1 MVADNVYLA
10 LFCRDISQEKGWKP
24 TLMLLVLRLVISLV
38 PLVMAMFVTNLVY
51 VSKYAGLIG
60 FFVSMACPVVLQL
73 RSQWVC
79 RERLASVIAIS
90 TETTNHTDESG
101 VEESMNVADQN
112 DDNDVAS
119 QQTNP
124 FLKGSTIEKNNSFSI
139 RKFLTFFW
147 CFQHSVLYHTPY
159 STVLSYPLSVFFFSI
174 LLVILFLF
182 AVSSLFFN

>member
-24 TLMLLVLRLVISLV
+24 TLMQLVLRLVIALV

-51 VSKYAGLIG
+51 VNKYAGLIG
-60 FFVSMACPVVLQL
+60 FFIGMACPVVLQL

-79 RERLASVIAIS
+79 REKLASVIAIG
-90 TETTNHTDESG
+90 TEIMNHSDD
-101 VEESMNVADQN
+101 VADQN

-124 FLKGSTIEKNNSFSI
+124 FLKGSTVESNNSSSI
-139 RKFLTFFW
+139 RKFLTFFLY
-147 CFQHSVLYHTPY
+147 FQDSVLYRTPY

-182 AVSSLFFN
+182 AVASLFLN